1 MNFEERYGL
10 LGKEFIHV
18 HHIIPVS
25 ELGENYD
32 LDPLT
37 ELVPLCPNCHA
48 MVHRVDP
55 PMPIE
60 QLRLIISEN
69 NSKKE

>member
-25 ELGENYD
+25 ELGENYA